1 MFESFT
7 RALGVQK
14 LNSATALNKRHQRRF
29 AHAEYVLHWAGSAM
43 EAGVNYNKQRL
54 HKAGYFRELLAPNP
68 DIDEGFCELLRV
80 CRETVVRA
88 FFVCAKVLSGHDDN
102 GNQR

>member
-1 MFESFT
+1 MQSMYYIG
-7 RALGVQK
+7 LG
-14 LNSATALNKRHQRRF
+14 LL
-29 AHAEYVLHWAGSAM
+29 M

-54 HKAGYFRELLAPNP
+54 HKAGYFRELLATNP

-88 FFVCAKVLSGHDDN
+88 FFGCAKVLSGHDDN